1 MAGYEAQKAAF
12 DELGISIY
20 AAAVDDV
27 EKTREVA
34 KDLSFPVAHG
44 VTHEDA
50 DRVGAWWDGRREFIQ
65 PSEFILDGR
74 GRVLSATYSTG
85 PVGRLDAEDALS
97 LVKILAA
104 RRKQK
109 QEQKQ

>member
-12 DELGISIY
+12 EELGVTVY
-20 AAAVDDV
+20 AAAVDDE

-44 VTHEDA
+44 VSREDA
-50 DRVGAWWDGRREFIQ
+50 DRIGAWWDGRRNYIQ
-65 PSEFILDGR
+65 PSEFLLDGG

-85 PVGRLDAEDALS
+85 PIGRLDADDVLS
-97 LVKILAA
+97 LVKILNA
-104 RRKQK
+104 RRKPK
-109 QEQKQ
+109 AD

>member
-1 MAGYEAQKAAF
+1 MAGYEAEKAAF
-12 DELGISIY
+12 DELGIAVY

-27 EKTREVA
+27 DQTREVA

-44 VTHEDA
+44 VTREDA
-50 DRVGAWWDGRREFIQ
+50 DRIGAWWDERRNFIQ

-74 GRVLSATYSTG
+74 GRVLSATYSSG
-85 PVGRLDAEDALS
+85 PVGRLGAGDALS

-104 RRKQK
+104 RSKAK
-109 QEQKQ
+109 LEG